1 MQTIDNFNFSGKKA
15 IVRVDFNVPL
25 DKKTFVV
32 TDDTRIRGALPTIQ
46 KILKDGGSA
55 ILMSHLGR
63 PDGKVQ
69 EKYSLKHVVSTVE
82 KVVGTTVK
90 FASDCMG
97 DATKKMAAELKAGE
111 ILLLENLRFYEE
123 EEGKPY
129 HLGENATEEEKKEAL
144 FDIKEL
150 IFKLNRIVQQKDFE
164 AWYSYLSPNFITY
177 YSNPDVLAEISNQ
190 PTMRKYNIVLKTLKD
205 YFLYVVYP
213 SRQNDTVDEIEYIGY
228 NKVKVYTIVNNVK
241 LVLYVL
247 EKINGTWMI
256 SR

>member
-1 MQTIDNFNFSGKKA
+1 MFSNCKTTQLKEPLPQDE
-15 IVRVDFNVPL
+15 IVERVIPEEVNESIVAPE
-25 DKKTFVV
+25 
-32 TDDTRIRGALPTIQ
+32 Q
-46 KILKDGGSA
+46 K
-55 ILMSHLGR
+55 
-63 PDGKVQ
+63 PVQ
-69 EKYSLKHVVSTVE
+69 EENPAVSV
-82 KVVGTTVK
+82 
-90 FASDCMG
+90 
-97 DATKKMAAELKAGE
+97 
-111 ILLLENLRFYEE
+111 Y
-123 EEGKPY
+123 
-129 HLGENATEEEKKEAL
+129 ATEEEKKEAL